1 VGVTS
6 ANISVRVQARARK
19 DELVA
24 VREGVAVVR
33 VAAPALD
40 GRANQALSRLIG
52 KLLDVRPASVTIV
65 RGQHSRD
72 KLLRIEGIDQAAVDA
87 ALGSS

>member
-1 VGVTS
+1 MGVTS
-6 ANISVRVQARARK
+6 ASISVRVQARARK
-19 DELVA
+19 NELVA

-40 GRANQALSRLIG
+40 GRANQALCRLIG
-52 KLLDVRPASVTIV
+52 KLLGVRPSSVTIV

-72 KLLRIEGIDQAAVDA
+72 KLLRVDGIDQVSVDA
-87 ALGSS
+87 ALRA